1 MSHNS
6 TENIVVLDAFDF
18 LTKNNLQ
25 KLNYYINDYI
35 KSSKVKDSKL
45 WSYEYNIPDPFMDIT
60 PIKESSKFKLYNIEE
75 WYSTY
80 NPTFKPLGE
89 QKDTL
94 IISEMNIVFM
104 STVKDLLVFLFG
116 KSELAF
122 PQYGENIDK
131 YTKNPFIDITND
143 YPSFELLKI
152 ERSAITTAMQKTAL
166 TLLKRANELCD
177 NLLYFKLM
185 DYLMDY
191 LNFFTTGQFG
201 ELKVYCDASKSY
213 IMKIIT
219 DTPYLIYPTT
229 TMPIYNKWLFFTKVP
244 VINMLFTNG
253 RKLSHNAYMPACY
266 QINHDIKYHAL
277 YSHKLSDK
285 LWHGIATNTFT
296 NPEFKKSTRMY
307 HSESLTRQSKKISL
321 EDRIADLRRLIIKKG
336 YYNELKNT
344 AAYKQFFYNSSHIM
358 NELLPH
364 LFMKKQ
370 DLKTA
375 ITPENKVLF
384 NFKDLADD
392 NIIKRFIR
400 SVYLFI
406 FLHES
411 MSEFIIIGRL
421 IMDNTFFA
429 QYKIDLKIN
438 DTAYIKYIESI
449 LSIHHAYYPPLML
462 EQFRFLFLEV
472 YPYYNT
478 INEKLNYTI
487 NDIFS
492 EAYNILS
499 GGSDNSSNLHLK
511 LLECA
516 PIKDVVA
523 DIVELF
529 KKTKALQSYESP
541 EVDFDTHTLKTPYN
555 IPDPSYLE
563 LAESIEKIPDT
574 SEYTPTSYA
583 PVQTIYP
590 NGEVLHKYEKYLT
603 LNVSKL
609 LGTHS
614 HSHTLSRKRKS
625 ISGGRRKTKTKTK
638 TKKLYNFH

>member
-1 MSHNS
+1 
-6 TENIVVLDAFDF
+6 
-18 LTKNNLQ
+18 
-25 KLNYYINDYI
+25 
-35 KSSKVKDSKL
+35 
-45 WSYEYNIPDPFMDIT
+45 
-60 PIKESSKFKLYNIEE
+60 
-75 WYSTY
+75 
-80 NPTFKPLGE
+80 
-89 QKDTL
+89 
-94 IISEMNIVFM
+94 M
-104 STVKDLLVFLFG
+104 STVKDLLVFLCG
-116 KSELAF
+116 NSELAF
-122 PQYGENIDK
+122 PQYGEKVDK

-152 ERSAITTAMQKTAL
+152 KRSAITPAMKETAL
-166 TLLKRANELCD
+166 KLLIRANELCQ
-177 NLLYFKLM
+177 NLLYFTLM

-296 NPEFKKSTRMY
+296 SPEFKQSARKY
-307 HSESLTRQSKKISL
+307 HTESLTRQSKKISL
-321 EDRIADLRRLIIKKG
+321 EDRIADLRRIIIKKG

-364 LFMKKQ
+364 LFMKKK
-370 DLKTA
+370 DLETA
-375 ITPENKVLF
+375 IYSESKTPENIEHKRLF
-384 NFKDLADD
+384 NFNTLADD

-429 QYKIDLKIN
+429 QYKIDLKIT
-438 DTAYIKYIESI
+438 DPAYIKYIESI

-478 INEKLNYTI
+478 INQKLNYAI

-523 DIVELF
+523 DIVSLF
-529 KKTKALQSYESP
+529 TNALESYILP
-541 EVDFDTHTLKTPYN
+541 EINFDTHTLKTPYN
-555 IPDPSYLE
+555 IPNPSYLE
-563 LAESIEKIPDT
+563 IAKIIEKIPDT
-574 SEYTPTSYA
+574 SEYTPTSYV

-590 NGEVLHKYEKYLT
+590 NEDVLQKYEKYLT
-603 LNVSKL
+603 FNVRNLFGTHTLSHTHSHSHSHSHTL
-609 LGTHS
+609 SHTHS
-614 HSHTLSRKRKS
+614 HSHTLSHTLSRKRKHAS

-638 TKKLYNFH
+638 KLYNFH